1 MHQQPPCLT
10 ASFSKAGHIDSDNS
24 LTVKCLFTYLRTL
37 DSLRGSGRAINLL
50 EMCRAR
56 AEITHS
62 AYVNNLHMDR
72 DRQLAGLAAQPSER
86 HKHIRA
92 RGYIGS
98 SALGISDG
106 LLTNLVFLSG
116 FAGAISDIQLIRLAG
131 IASMLAGAISMSFA
145 GFLAQRSEYDL
156 YHADAKRE
164 AGEIEQEPEEEKSEL
179 KNFYIAKGLSQDEA
193 EKIVEKIST
202 NKAKFLEDI
211 LMHELHVHETRLENP
226 IKMGG
231 VIGFS
236 FLVGALIPLAP
247 FILLPTKNTSILAA
261 ALIAPLFLFGVGVWR
276 GRIVGRKIWR
286 SGLETLI
293 IGVAASAVLYLI
305 GTALVF
311 V

>member
-1 MHQQPPCLT
+1 VDL
-10 ASFSKAGHIDSDNS
+10 
-24 LTVKCLFTYLRTL
+24 
-37 DSLRGSGRAINLL
+37 
-50 EMCRAR
+50 
-56 AEITHS
+56 
-62 AYVNNLHMDR
+62 
-72 DRQLAGLAAQPSER
+72 DRQVAGLTTQPSER

-156 YHADAKRE
+156 YHADARRE

-179 KNFYIAKGLSQDEA
+179 KNFYTAKGLSQEEA
-193 EKIVEKIST
+193 DKIVEKISA

-231 VIGFS
+231 VIGLS
-236 FLVGALIPLAP
+236 FLVGALIPLTP